1 MIILKNKTLK
11 IKNKIMREIINNRKK
26 GIGGK
31 VEKRWHLK
39 YKEKEEEKEKND
51 KEQERK
57 FKRKKVVL
65 ENIEKRYFDF
75 VL

>member
-11 IKNKIMREIINNRKK
+11 IKNQINERVNRQQK
-26 GIGGK
+26 
-31 VEKRWHLK
+31 ERNRWQRK
-39 YKEKEEEKEKND
+39 DD

-57 FKRKKVVL
+57 FERKKVVL

-75 VL
+75 VLLIELKKMNDF